1 MKSVDSLPSTTF
13 SGRRFTRRQLWF
25 VQQSVERFSNLS
37 RKELAQTLCE
47 HLRWKTPNGK
57 NKTESCL
64 KMLQAL
70 EDQGVIKLPDKR
82 ERATPTRPAAV
93 FDTAPSDPAVECAL
107 ESVRPIRLELVRSP
121 EERRDWKA
129 YLQAHH
135 YLGYRQPVGAHLG
148 YFIVSES
155 RQQRLG
161 CLLFSA
167 SAAWALA
174 PRDQWIGWDRAHREK
189 LLSLLLSND
198 RFLIFPWVRIPNL
211 ASHALSVATQQVAD
225 DWLDLYGYR
234 PVLIE
239 TFVDPTMFSGSC
251 YRAANWHLVGQT
263 QGRGRLEP
271 EHQSRKTKKDIYLYP
286 LSPDWQSC
294 LTTTSSVAELGKR
307 RSNERRVSRNRSIDD
322 GFLSLWQEVVHL
334 LHEVADEYD
343 QRWRLRKRVIDS
355 LMLVL
360 LIFRL
365 VSSRNTQSYGTT
377 IDDLWH
383 SCEKLQLPLPQK
395 NAIAASSFCAARKKL
410 DEAIFVEANRRILET
425 YASQGP
431 PYTWRTHR
439 LFAVDGSKLNLP
451 RELRAA
457 GYPLPT
463 DIAHYPQGLLSCLY
477 QLESQLPF
485 DFDLVSH
492 GNERLCALRHLEI
505 LEKDDVVVYDRGYFS
520 YPLLYRH
527 HQSGIHAVFRLQE
540 SMPTVIQDFFAS
552 SLTDTDV
559 LLYPSPP
566 HQRDI
571 RRQLPDV
578 EIVPVKMRLLKYEIA
593 GATYYLGTT
602 LVDAHQRYPLDDFV
616 ELYHARWGIEE
627 LYKIS
632 KRIFGVEDFHARS
645 ERGVKQELFA
655 HFVLITMNRL
665 FANRAD
671 RELNPPPTSPPSH
684 ADAPSDSSSTTQRQ
698 TNFKNCI
705 HVIQRNLEELVL
717 LQHRIQAVVQRTYRA
732 IVSRHQRA
740 RPGRA
745 FPRRSLRPNT
755 KWHSRTENNK
765 TAKPA
770 ASPAPA

>member
-1 MKSVDSLPSTTF
+1 
-13 SGRRFTRRQLWF
+13 
-25 VQQSVERFSNLS
+25 
-37 RKELAQTLCE
+37 
-47 HLRWKTPNGK
+47 
-57 NKTESCL
+57 
-64 KMLQAL
+64 
-70 EDQGVIKLPDKR
+70 
-82 ERATPTRPAAV
+82 
-93 FDTAPSDPAVECAL
+93 
-107 ESVRPIRLELVRSP
+107 
-121 EERRDWKA
+121 
-129 YLQAHH
+129 
-135 YLGYRQPVGAHLG
+135 
-148 YFIVSES
+148 
-155 RQQRLG
+155 
-161 CLLFSA
+161 
-167 SAAWALA
+167 
-174 PRDQWIGWDRAHREK
+174 
-189 LLSLLLSND
+189 
-198 RFLIFPWVRIPNL
+198 
-211 ASHALSVATQQVAD
+211 
-225 DWLDLYGYR
+225 
-234 PVLIE
+234 
-239 TFVDPTMFSGSC
+239 
-251 YRAANWHLVGQT
+251 
-263 QGRGRLEP
+263 
-271 EHQSRKTKKDIYLYP
+271 
-286 LSPDWQSC
+286 
-294 LTTTSSVAELGKR
+294 LTTTRSAAELGKQHR
-307 RSNERRVSRNRSIDD
+307 NERRVSRSRSIDD
-322 GFLSLWQEVVHL
+322 GFLSLWQEVVHI

-355 LMLVL
+355 LMLML

-377 IDDLWH
+377 IDDLWQ

-410 DEAIFVEANRRILET
+410 DEAIFASANQRILAT

-451 RELRAA
+451 RELHAA
-457 GYPLPT
+457 GYPLPSES
-463 DIAHYPQGLLSCLY
+463 AHYPQGLLSCLY
-477 QLESQLPF
+477 QLESRLPF

-492 GNERLCALRHLEI
+492 GNERRCALRHLET

-552 SLTDTDV
+552 SLIDTDI

-571 RRQLPDV
+571 RRQLPNV
-578 EIVPVKMRLLKYEIA
+578 EIVPLKMRLLKYEIA
-593 GATYYLGTT
+593 GVTYYLGTT
-602 LVDAHQRYPLDDFV
+602 LVDAHQRYPLEDFV

-632 KRIFGVEDFHARS
+632 KRIFDVEDFHART

-671 RELNPPPTSPPSH
+671 LELNSPPTSPPSH
-684 ADAPSDSSSTTQRQ
+684 PDPRSDSSPSAQRK

-717 LQHRIQAVVQRTYRA
+717 LQYRIQVTVQRTFRA
-732 IVSRHQRA
+732 IVSRYQRS
-740 RPGRA
+740 RPQRA

-755 KWHSRTENNK
+755 KWHSRTENKKIANS
-765 TAKPA
+765 AV
-770 ASPAPA
+770 SLAPG